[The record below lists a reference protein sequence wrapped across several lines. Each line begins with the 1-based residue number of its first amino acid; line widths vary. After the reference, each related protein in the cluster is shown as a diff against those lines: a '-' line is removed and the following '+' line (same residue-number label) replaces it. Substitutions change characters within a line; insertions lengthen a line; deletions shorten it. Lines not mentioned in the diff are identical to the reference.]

1 MAMCRCAHLAAGDD
15 SALSGCYESSFIED
29 TPSPVADQG
38 RRGDVVEPPRFV
50 AQVTECRANP
60 VVSRRGYLLVTDA
73 TDDAAAS
80 PVKRWVVS
88 VHTSFVTFNSPATY
102 FTHFSIRFFV
112 VLPCILVL
120 SSFNPHFTVF
130 SSGRVQT

>member
-1 MAMCRCAHLAAGDD
+1 VEL
-15 SALSGCYESSFIED
+15 
-29 TPSPVADQG
+29 DQG

-80 PVKRWVVS
+80 PVKRWGGKRAHQLRDFQLTRYLLHPFLDS
-88 VHTSFVTFNSPATY
+88 ILRRFAS
-102 FTHFSIRFFV
+102 HFSSFKFQPTFHCVRFRK
-112 VLPCILVL
+112 
-120 SSFNPHFTVF
+120 SSDF
-130 SSGRVQT
+130 RL

>member
-60 VVSRRGYLLVTDA
+60 VVSHRGYLLVSDA

-80 PVKRWVVS
+80 PGKRWVVS
-88 VHTSFVTFNSPATY
+88 VHMHQLRDFQLTRYLLHPFLDSILRRFASHFRSF
-102 FTHFSIRFFV
+102 
-112 VLPCILVL
+112 
-120 SSFNPHFTVF
+120 
-130 SSGRVQT
+130 